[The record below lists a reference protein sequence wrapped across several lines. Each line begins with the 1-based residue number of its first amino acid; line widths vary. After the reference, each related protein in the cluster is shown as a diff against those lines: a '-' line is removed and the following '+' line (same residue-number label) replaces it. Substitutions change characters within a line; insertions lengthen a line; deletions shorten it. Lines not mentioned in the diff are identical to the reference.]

1 MSDNSNNNGMWRYMI
16 LTAFFVLAFFLM
28 FIFSGCTTLRT
39 VTEYRDSIVYKA
51 VHDTTIIRQ
60 TDSVD
65 RWRSGDTVYLT
76 RWRVKEVEKIRH
88 DTISDTQVIKEPYE
102 VEVVRERVPAWC
114 WWLVAVVGAFVV
126 YKVGRLALKIYTQGR
141 V

>member
-1 MSDNSNNNGMWRYMI
+1 MI
-16 LTAFFVLAFFLM
+16 LTAFFVLALFLM
-28 FIFSGCTTLRT
+28 FIFSGCTTVRT

-51 VHDTTIIRQ
+51 YHDTTIIRQ

-65 RWRSGDTVYLT
+65 RYRSGDTVYLT
-76 RWRVKEVEKIRH
+76 RWRVREVERVRH
-88 DTISDTQVIKEPYE
+88 DTISDTQVIREPYE
-102 VEVVRERVPAWC
+102 VDVIKERVPAWC
-114 WWLVAVVGAFVV
+114 WWLVAIVGAFVV

>member
-1 MSDNSNNNGMWRYMI
+1 MSDNSNDNGMWRYMI
-16 LTAFFVLAFFLM
+16 VTAFFVLAMFLM
-28 FIFSGCTTLRT
+28 FIFQGCTTVRT
-39 VTEYRDSIVYKA
+39 VTEYRDSIVYRA

-65 RWRSGDTVYLT
+65 RWRSGDTVFLT
-76 RWRVKEVEKIRH
+76 RWRVREVERVRH
-88 DTISDTQVIKEPYE
+88 DTISDTQVVKEPYE

>member
-1 MSDNSNNNGMWRYMI
+1 MNTNDNGMWRYMI
-16 LTAFFVLAFFLM
+16 LTAFFVLALFLM
-28 FIFSGCTTLRT
+28 FIFSGCTTVRT

-51 VHDTTIIRQ
+51 YHDTTIIRQ

-65 RWRSGDTVYLT
+65 RYRSGDTVYLT
-76 RWRVKEVEKIRH
+76 RWRVREVERVRH
-88 DTISDTQVIKEPYE
+88 DTISDTQVIREPYE
-102 VEVVRERVPAWC
+102 VDVIKERVPAWC
-114 WWLVAVVGAFVV
+114 WWLVAIVGAFVV

>member
-1 MSDNSNNNGMWRYMI
+1 MSDNSNDNGMWRYMI
-16 LTAFFVLAFFLM
+16 VTAFFVLAMFLM
-28 FIFSGCTTLRT
+28 FIFSGCTSVRT
-39 VTEYRDSIVYKA
+39 VTEYRDSIVYRA

-65 RWRSGDTVYLT
+65 RWRSGDTVFLT
-76 RWRVKEVEKIRH
+76 RWRVREVERVRH
-88 DTISDTQVIKEPYE
+88 DTISDTQVVKEPYE

>member
-1 MSDNSNNNGMWRYMI
+1 MSDNSNDNGMWRYMI
-16 LTAFFVLAFFLM
+16 VTAFFVLALFLM
-28 FIFSGCTTLRT
+28 FIFSGCTSVRT
-39 VTEYRDSIVYKA
+39 VTEYRDSIVYRA

-65 RWRSGDTVYLT
+65 RWRSGDTVFLT
-76 RWRVKEVEKIRH
+76 RWRVREVERVRH

-102 VEVVRERVPAWC
+102 VEVVKERVPTWC
-114 WWLVAVVGAFVV
+114 WWLVAVVGVFVM

>member
-1 MSDNSNNNGMWRYMI
+1 MSDNSNDNGMWRYMI
-16 LTAFFVLAFFLM
+16 VTAFFVLAMFLM
-28 FIFSGCTTLRT
+28 FIFSGCTSVRT
-39 VTEYRDSIVYKA
+39 VTEYRDSIVYRA

-76 RWRVKEVEKIRH
+76 RWRVREVERVRH
-88 DTISDTQVIKEPYE
+88 DTISDTQVVKEPYE

>member
-1 MSDNSNNNGMWRYMI
+1 M
-16 LTAFFVLAFFLM
+16 TAFFVLALFLM
-28 FIFSGCTTLRT
+28 FIFSGCTTVRT

-51 VHDTTIIRQ
+51 YHDTTIIKQ

-65 RWRSGDTVYLT
+65 RWRSGDTVFLT
-76 RWRVKEVEKIRH
+76 RWRVREVEKIRH
-88 DTISDTQVIKEPYE
+88 DTISDTQVLKEPYE
-102 VEVVRERVPAWC
+102 VEVVRDRVPAWC